1 MSKQQ
6 VVMGAFRS
14 FAVARDAIYAIESAG
29 VPQHSIS
36 LVGPEHTRD
45 EFAQLEKKTKAG
57 EGAGIGGAA
66 GVALGSL
73 IAGLTAVAAVVVPGV
88 GVLVAGPL
96 VAALAGAGAGGVAG
110 GVVGALVGLGIT
122 EHEAKFHTSV
132 LKEGGYIVAVTS
144 DDKHHIKR
152 AEEILERLSVKSD
165 KTTGTT
171 AYVAK

>member
-14 FAVARDAIYAIESAG
+14 FAVARDAIHAIEVAG
-29 VPQHSIS
+29 VPQDSIS
-36 LVGPEHTRD
+36 LVGPEHMRD
-45 EFAQLEKKTKAG
+45 EFAQLEKKTKVG
-57 EGAGIGGAA
+57 EGAGIGGAT

-88 GVLVAGPL
+88 GVLAAGPL
-96 VAALAGAGAGGVAG
+96 VAALTGAGAGGMAG

-132 LKEGGYIVAVTS
+132 LKEGGYLVAVTS
-144 DDKHHIKR
+144 DDKDQIKS
-152 AEEILERLSVKSD
+152 AQEILKRMSVKSE
-165 KTTGTT
+165 KATGTT
-171 AYVAK
+171 AHVAK